1 MQLGGIGNNIG
12 GLNAAGL
19 GAGSPAKSD
28 ASSWVGS
35 SDSSAD
41 IYASVY
47 QAGSDE
53 YMMDDGSLDVYA

>member
-1 MQLGGIGNNIG
+1 MQLGGIGNNFG
-12 GLNAAGL
+12 GLNAGL
-19 GAGSPAKSD
+19 GVQSPGKSD

-35 SDSSAD
+35 SDTSGD

>member
-1 MQLGGIGNNIG
+1 MQLGGIGNSLA
-12 GLNAAGL
+12 GLNAG
-19 GAGSPAKSD
+19 GPGVGSPAKSD

-35 SDSSAD
+35 KDSSAD

>member
-1 MQLGGIGNNIG
+1 MQLGGIGKSFG
-12 GLNAAGL
+12 ALNTGL
-19 GAGSPAKSD
+19 GANGPAGGGSTSVLA
-28 ASSWVGS
+28 AN
-35 SDSSAD
+35 DSSGD